1 MGIKILESLNLRPR
15 GLEIVSCPSCGRCQV
30 DVLTLA
36 NDVTD
41 ALKGL
46 MLRCASLSWVASSMG
61 SEKAAKL
68 TWVLPPAMARARS
81 SSMARSSVPFRK
93 ARSFSSSFRRPTGWP
108 TRWTPPG
115 PLRSRS
121 PEVRTRVRQLDDAD
135 LSQTIEF
142 LSRAP
147 VANVFLLSRIRQGG
161 LDSARLGCPV
171 HGVFRGGELVGLV
184 HIGANLVPVIDD
196 GRDSAVVDA
205 LASKIGRWRRSS
217 SIMGAD
223 VAVLPL
229 YERLARSVRTPG
241 EGRVRCAPANLCWP
255 CRIGPEWSRMLG
267 WFGSMSDTS
276 NRTSGPPLPCTPR
289 RSASAVRPRGWYR
302 RHMLELVRQGRGLGI
317 VDDGDVRWKS
327 DVAVT
332 WGNVCQIQG
341 VWMDPAWRGRGL
353 AAPAMA
359 AVVELARRDH
369 DTVSL
374 YVNDFNTR
382 ALRTYRRVGF
392 ERIGTMATLLY

>member
-1 MGIKILESLNLRPR
+1 M
-15 GLEIVSCPSCGRCQV
+15 
-30 DVLTLA
+30 
-36 NDVTD
+36 
-41 ALKGL
+41 
-46 MLRCASLSWVASSMG
+46 
-61 SEKAAKL
+61 
-68 TWVLPPAMARARS
+68 
-81 SSMARSSVPFRK
+81 
-93 ARSFSSSFRRPTGWP
+93 
-108 TRWTPPG
+108 
-115 PLRSRS
+115 
-121 PEVRTRVRQLDDAD
+121 RTRVRQLDDAD

-147 VANVFLLSRIRQGG
+147 VTNVFLLSRIRQSG

-171 HGVFRGGELVGLV
+171 HGAFRGGELVGLV

-205 LASKIGRWRRSS
+205 LASKVGRWRRSS

-229 YERLARSVRTPG
+229 YERLAQ
-241 EGRVRCAPANLCWP
+241 
-255 CRIGPEWSRMLG
+255 IGPDTWGRPREVRSCQPLLA
-267 WFGSMSDTS
+267 MSD
-276 NRTSGPPLPCTPR
+276 
-289 RSASAVRPRGWYR
+289 RPRVVPDARVVRINERHFEPYFRAAVAMYTEEVGVSPLDPGDGYR

>member
-1 MGIKILESLNLRPR
+1 M
-15 GLEIVSCPSCGRCQV
+15 
-30 DVLTLA
+30 
-36 NDVTD
+36 
-41 ALKGL
+41 
-46 MLRCASLSWVASSMG
+46 
-61 SEKAAKL
+61 
-68 TWVLPPAMARARS
+68 
-81 SSMARSSVPFRK
+81 
-93 ARSFSSSFRRPTGWP
+93 
-108 TRWTPPG
+108 
-115 PLRSRS
+115 
-121 PEVRTRVRQLDDAD
+121 RTRVRQLDDAD

-229 YERLARSVRTPG
+229 YERLAQ
-241 EGRVRCAPANLCWP
+241 
-255 CRIGPEWSRMLG
+255 IGPDTWGRPREVRSCQPLLA
-267 WFGSMSDTS
+267 MSD
-276 NRTSGPPLPCTPR
+276 
-289 RSASAVRPRGWYR
+289 RPRVVPDARVVRINERHFEPYFRAAVAMYTEEVGVSPLDPGDGYR
-302 RHMLELVRQGRGLGI
+302 RHMLELVRQ
-317 VDDGDVRWKS
+317 
-327 DVAVT
+327 
-332 WGNVCQIQG
+332 
-341 VWMDPAWRGRGL
+341 GRGL

>member
-1 MGIKILESLNLRPR
+1 M
-15 GLEIVSCPSCGRCQV
+15 
-30 DVLTLA
+30 
-36 NDVTD
+36 
-41 ALKGL
+41 
-46 MLRCASLSWVASSMG
+46 
-61 SEKAAKL
+61 
-68 TWVLPPAMARARS
+68 
-81 SSMARSSVPFRK
+81 
-93 ARSFSSSFRRPTGWP
+93 
-108 TRWTPPG
+108 
-115 PLRSRS
+115 
-121 PEVRTRVRQLDDAD
+121 RTRVRQLDDAD

-229 YERLARSVRTPG
+229 YERLAQ
-241 EGRVRCAPANLCWP
+241 
-255 CRIGPEWSRMLG
+255 IGPDTWGRPREVRSCQPLLA
-267 WFGSMSDTS
+267 MSD
-276 NRTSGPPLPCTPR
+276 
-289 RSASAVRPRGWYR
+289 RPRVVPDARVVRINERHFEPYFRAAVAMYTEEVGVSPLDPGDGYR

-341 VWMDPAWRGRGL
+341 VWMDPAWRGRAG
-353 AAPAMA
+353 P
-359 AVVELARRDH
+359 ARRRQPSPGRPRHRLAVRQRLQHPCLTHLPEGRVRADRDNG
-369 DTVSL
+369 DTSL
-374 YVNDFNTR
+374 
-382 ALRTYRRVGF
+382 LRVCDVQADLEMGAMSIVCNPGMPMMWGCAIQT
-392 ERIGTMATLLY
+392 ERE

>member
-1 MGIKILESLNLRPR
+1 
-15 GLEIVSCPSCGRCQV
+15 
-30 DVLTLA
+30 
-36 NDVTD
+36 
-41 ALKGL
+41 
-46 MLRCASLSWVASSMG
+46 
-61 SEKAAKL
+61 
-68 TWVLPPAMARARS
+68 
-81 SSMARSSVPFRK
+81 
-93 ARSFSSSFRRPTGWP
+93 
-108 TRWTPPG
+108 
-115 PLRSRS
+115 
-121 PEVRTRVRQLDDAD
+121 
-135 LSQTIEF
+135 
-142 LSRAP
+142 
-147 VANVFLLSRIRQGG
+147 
-161 LDSARLGCPV
+161 
-171 HGVFRGGELVGLV
+171 
-184 HIGANLVPVIDD
+184 
-196 GRDSAVVDA
+196 
-205 LASKIGRWRRSS
+205 
-217 SIMGAD
+217 MGAD

-229 YERLARSVRTPG
+229 YERLAQ
-241 EGRVRCAPANLCWP
+241 
-255 CRIGPEWSRMLG
+255 IGPDTWGRPREVRSCQPLLA
-267 WFGSMSDTS
+267 MSD
-276 NRTSGPPLPCTPR
+276 
-289 RSASAVRPRGWYR
+289 RPRVVPDARVVRIDERHFEPYFRAAVAMYTEEVGVSPLDPGDGYR